1 MRVWSRLWG
10 KAIVVLAGLGLLGIF
25 LIWLL
30 FARGLPSVDKLR
42 AYEPPL
48 PTYVRGINGE
58 PIHSYA
64 RERRVELSY
73 AEFPPLMVTAILA
86 AEDRTFF
93 QHHGVDLAGIATAA
107 WPNLTHSKSDERR
120 VGKECV
126 SKCKSMWEP

>member
-1 MRVWSRLWG
+1 MAGSEATETNMRLKLRREVAGVGGFLRRVWSRWWG

-64 RERRVELSY
+64 RERRVELRS
-73 AEFPPLMVTAILA
+73 E
-86 AEDRTFF
+86 
-93 QHHGVDLAGIATAA
+93 
-107 WPNLTHSKSDERR
+107 ERR
-120 VGKECV
+120 VGKEGV
-126 SKCKSMWEP
+126 STCRSGGVPDH